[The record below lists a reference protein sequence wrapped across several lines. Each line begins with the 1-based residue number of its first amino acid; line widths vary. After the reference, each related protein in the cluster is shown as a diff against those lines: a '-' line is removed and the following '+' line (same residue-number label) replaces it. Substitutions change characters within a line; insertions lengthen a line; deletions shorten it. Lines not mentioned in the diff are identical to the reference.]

1 MSRESQVGL
10 VLCYSAFARAMHTP
24 CMCMYT
30 GALLL
35 CAVPRYLRAR
45 CPPPAHRTA
54 PGPCAVWRLSESQTE
69 AGEGGEGQLATPSR
83 WGGAVSAHSRSRVTM
98 PPRREG
104 SGRAGLTAVCGLPAR
119 TALLGVYGFIH
130 YTLILFKIHTSVLKL
145 NLETQTECR
154 VWRAEIHCG
163 DAEADGEWTVG
174 SGESEGKWA
183 IVG

>member
-104 SGRAGLTAVCGLPAR
+104 WAGWADCGVRLTC
-119 TALLGVYGFIH
+119 TYGFIGCI
-130 YTLILFKIHTSVLKL
+130 LLFKILY
-145 NLETQTECR
+145 TQFKSRHRQC
-154 VWRAEIHCG
+154 VVCG
-163 DAEADGEWTVG
+163 EQKSTVVTQRQTASGLWGVG
-174 SGESEGKWA
+174 SPRGSGR
-183 IVG
+183 